1 MIRLRSLLIEA
12 SSAEITSDFKD
23 LVKNWENSKDY
34 GPGGWNSKTKKWYPH
49 KSPEGGTPTI
59 AYGHKLTSE
68 EVRSGKFANGISDAT
83 ALSLFDS
90 DLEIAR
96 SKAIALIPNYPK
108 LPIGT
113 KQALINACYRGEL
126 SEKGTPNTLALMRAG
141 KWEAAAAEYI
151 NHDEYRKGGRVKQR
165 MDWNAKQ
172 FKATNT
178 TKPKTPTT
186 KSTPTTPGIT
196 DLTFSDMIDYVKNQ
210 FTDAT
215 KSTTTS
221 TTSAKSKPKPA
232 TTTQHVVVSGDT
244 LSGIAAKYKTSVSDI
259 KKLNKLSTDMIKPG
273 QKLKIK

>member
-1 MIRLRSLLIEA
+1 MIRLRSLLVEA

-59 AYGHKLTSE
+59 AYGHKLTSD

-90 DLEIAR
+90 DLETAR
-96 SKAIALIPNYPK
+96 SKAIALIPNYSK

-141 KWEAAAAEYI
+141 KWQAAAVEYVD
-151 NHDEYRKGGRVKQR
+151 HDEYRKGGSVKQR

-178 TKPKTPTT
+178 A
-186 KSTPTTPGIT
+186 KSTAAKPSSTTSKTQSVPDVTLMGT
-196 DLTFSDMIDYVKNQ
+196 IDYVSQQLAN
-210 FTDAT
+210 AT
-215 KSTTTS
+215 RSKSSS
-221 TTSAKSKPKPA
+221 TGSA
-232 TTTQHVVVSGDT
+232 TQYIVKSGDT
-244 LSGIAAKYKTSVSDI
+244 LSGIASKYDTTVSALKSKNGLKSD
-259 KKLNKLSTDMIKPG
+259 KLSIG

>member
-1 MIRLRSLLIEA
+1 MIRLRSLLVEA

-59 AYGHKLTSE
+59 AYGHKLTSD
-68 EVRSGKFANGISDAT
+68 EVRSGKFANGISDTT
-83 ALSLFDS
+83 ALALFDS

-108 LPIGT
+108 LPIST

-126 SEKGTPNTLALMRAG
+126 SEKGTPETLKLMRAG
-141 KWEAAAAEYI
+141 KWQAAAAEYV

-178 TKPKTPTT
+178 A
-186 KSTPTTPGIT
+186 KSTAAKPSSTTSKTQSVPDVTLMGT
-196 DLTFSDMIDYVKNQ
+196 IDYVSQ
-210 FTDAT
+210 QLAQ
-215 KSTTTS
+215 
-221 TTSAKSKPKPA
+221 ASKPKSI
-232 TTTQHVVVSGDT
+232 TTAAKSAISTSQHVVKSGDT
-244 LSGIAAKYKTSVSDI
+244 LSGIAVKYKTSVSDI
-259 KKLNKLSTDMIKPG
+259 KKLNKLTTDTIKPG
-273 QKLKIK
+273 QKLRIK